1 MKPGKIIIFV
11 ILFVLG
17 LTGCGTEENEPI
29 IKDEEEN
36 YDETELLTTIN
47 IDGIDAT
54 EFYKGCLLTSIHEE
68 TPIGNGSLRIKSE
81 INDKIQT
88 YLISDANN
96 KIYMMSRVPNTQLN
110 KEIVVDIASTAF
122 AFVTFHPLFSSM
134 TANEFQSMKDLVTG
148 NPYYQIL
155 EREVEKVIKSK
166 KDIYDVNNNA
176 LISALNNL
184 INDICV
190 NSELPVDSIHT
201 TEASRAGYEHSQIN
215 SDFIKAELN
224 DNILSLS
231 TKWWTPSYFGTVEQP
246 DGTVDNKAVL
256 ARDDFGALD
265 LLFNRTVCGPP
276 LEYKFSEAGDYHF
289 SFSRTND
296 SALEDLALKF
306 TSNLL
311 SAIGLKVAKSKLYGV
326 SKLLADAFAQLGSSI
341 CDGKMSALE
350 FLGITHNILIT
361 EMEQKPLYFAELF
374 DFKEIDDL
382 FNFVKYTDIYANKIC
397 IWYNTA
403 KVSLNFIGRLTEA
416 LLAPATID
424 FTHTYS
430 GVSLK
435 IIKGNE
441 QIGLKN
447 KKLDI
452 PLVVE
457 IADMDSVY
465 SYEYNY
471 KVLFEVVEGGGKIQ
485 SEHVFLDLEHITFNG
500 FKAETEWILGAEG
513 EQKIRAT
520 VIDVITGNKVS
531 SPVYFTADLT
541 DLSLKKV
548 TGDNQSGFPNKY
560 LKNVLGVQIEMDKEY
575 LSSLGKYY
583 EIKYEVVS
591 GGGEL
596 SETIKSPDS
605 DNYAESQWKLGEK
618 GEQKVQVSL
627 LDKETKEAACEP
639 VYFTA
644 TFGKVI
650 TGEATNITTNSAS
663 LSGQVV
669 GYDMIDTD
677 KYGVSVSTE
686 ASMENANFISAYSH
700 TNGQFTVNIS
710 NLTPEKT
717 YYWCAY
723 AINNNSYIYG
733 DIKTFT
739 TKKEETSI
747 EYLGENF
754 TLELFNVQKVP
765 QTINTYRMRF
775 YISGFDLKKDVMPY
789 IECTCTPEGYTHY
802 AQTKTVSF
810 KENGE
815 INIVF
820 ENLYAGTNILSFGV
834 LIKDSAN
841 DIRQDIGTKNFH
853 VNYRALKDVD
863 ITYIGD
869 KIHGLNSR
877 MEWRA
882 NYKVTYIFENNPLT
896 TTTIA
901 THKGDLS
908 ISGLTHYSQSSE
920 ESTDTNME
928 TYTIGIP
935 EDQYD
940 IDWNNYQ
947 AKLKNG
953 KVVFS
958 YYEWNHGNV
967 YGHDDIEKSTAFD
980 YNQFPSIE
988 IIAFDNYT
996 EQNGILV
1003 DWGSGFMGSCYGT
1016 ASLYWNC
1023 TGRLFLRFATFQ
1035 CEHDLPAG
1043 AIVEEETIIAGAMN
1057 MNYEPIQYTKFGTRL
1072 HQNLSYDNS
1081 ISLKAT
1087 FPNDTSIRSSNTFK
1101 IKSNGKY
1108 IRWSIQP

>member
-1 MKPGKIIIFV
+1 MKLEKIIIFV

-29 IKDEEEN
+29 TKDEEEN

-54 EFYKGCLLTSIHEE
+54 EFYKGCLLISIHEE

-88 YLISDANN
+88 YLISDSNN

-110 KEIVVDIASTAF
+110 KEIVIDAASTTF

-155 EREVEKVIKSK
+155 EREVEKAIKDK

-246 DGTVDNKAVL
+246 DGTIDNKAVL

-435 IIKGNE
+435 IIKGNG

-452 PLVVE
+452 PLMVE

-500 FKAETEWILGAEG
+500 FKAETEWTLGAEG

-520 VIDVITGNKVS
+520 VIDVITGDKVS

-541 DLSLKKV
+541 NLSLRKV
-548 TGDNQSGFPNKY
+548 TGDSQQGFPNKY
-560 LKNVLGVQIEMDKEY
+560 LKDVLGIQIEMDKEY
-575 LSSLGKYY
+575 LSPLYKYY

-591 GGGEL
+591 GNGEL

-605 DNYAESQWKLGEK
+605 NNYAKTQWKLGEE
-618 GEQKVQVSL
+618 GNQKVKATLV
-627 LDKETKEAACEP
+627 DKETKEIVCDPVYFTASFHNVFLEKISGDNQIGMSNMLLEEPLVVRIACTDTSVSLADKYYVHYEIVSGDGQIEFASHGEPNCYAAKWILGSTGKQTSKATLIEKGTWERVGEP

-644 TFGKVI
+644 TVNDDIIKEKEALITLYNSTHYDSWQPDMPLELLLWDVI
-650 TGEATNITTNSAS
+650 LSDDGYVSWINLECKQGGDAIIEGFSRLEGIHIPDNHGYKSITFRDCNISSFCIKESADG
-663 LSGQVV
+663 LNELNFERVK
-669 GYDMIDTD
+669 ID
-677 KYGVSVSTE
+677 GGLI
-686 ASMENANFISAYSH
+686 FSH
-700 TNGQFTVNIS
+700 DYLKFTVNNLNIINSEFKTLETEETDINNVTVIGSKVESARIGTEYEGAKTGNYKNITIEQSSFSSLHFRNIVADNLSIS
-710 NLTPEKT
+710 NCKILVNSSPSLSSCSIKNVQIKDFEISTIVVIRNESNIKLLVLDNCTNGIKVYETCSVYDMTIRNISKKLNNEFYCELTPNTVERLS
-717 YYWCAY
+717 YIDCDW
-723 AINNNSYIYG
+723 NNSYSHNFNEAKSYLCFKNCVGGYLPDGERENLYVEIINSSNSYG
-733 DIKTFT
+733 
-739 TKKEETSI
+739 EYI
-747 EYLGENF
+747 EYLAGYLTDN
-754 TLELFNVQKVP
+754 LRDKYNHP
-765 QTINTYRMRF
+765 Q
-775 YISGFDLKKDVMPY
+775 
-789 IECTCTPEGYTHY
+789 
-802 AQTKTVSF
+802 
-810 KENGE
+810 
-815 INIVF
+815 
-820 ENLYAGTNILSFGV
+820 
-834 LIKDSAN
+834 
-841 DIRQDIGTKNFH
+841 
-853 VNYRALKDVD
+853 
-863 ITYIGD
+863 
-869 KIHGLNSR
+869 
-877 MEWRA
+877 
-882 NYKVTYIFENNPLT
+882 
-896 TTTIA
+896 
-901 THKGDLS
+901 
-908 ISGLTHYSQSSE
+908 
-920 ESTDTNME
+920 
-928 TYTIGIP
+928 
-935 EDQYD
+935 
-940 IDWNNYQ
+940 
-947 AKLKNG
+947 
-953 KVVFS
+953 
-958 YYEWNHGNV
+958 
-967 YGHDDIEKSTAFD
+967 
-980 YNQFPSIE
+980 
-988 IIAFDNYT
+988 
-996 EQNGILV
+996 
-1003 DWGSGFMGSCYGT
+1003 
-1016 ASLYWNC
+1016 
-1023 TGRLFLRFATFQ
+1023 
-1035 CEHDLPAG
+1035 
-1043 AIVEEETIIAGAMN
+1043 
-1057 MNYEPIQYTKFGTRL
+1057 
-1072 HQNLSYDNS
+1072 
-1081 ISLKAT
+1081 
-1087 FPNDTSIRSSNTFK
+1087 
-1101 IKSNGKY
+1101 
-1108 IRWSIQP
+1108 